1 MRSRRYVTGWAARLG
16 LLGLSVWPWPGLA
29 AGSQAPLL
37 LAPVSAPASL
47 PGIGKELQRA
57 MVQAL
62 HEANVSAQPATSDS
76 ESTLSAKLEE
86 VGAGRLKLSLTHRS
100 GARAVRADAMGDLEH
115 LDDLVYSVVAELR
128 PRLLSSSDPSPVPQ
142 RSLTSPQ
149 LAGAAPVAVKL
160 ASLSGVSRRS
170 ELALLGPKPEAKPEA
185 KGEAKLSGKSEAKG
199 EAKPEANLSGKPE
212 AKPEAKGEA
221 KPGSSPSPV
230 GSTLP
235 PPPTVTGPIPAPVDA
250 LPKQRPRVAVG
261 LLGEPVAGLPTGYYG
276 LGSIGQHALMSFL
289 QQRLQVPVTATRL
302 YSLVGGYEALE
313 QSLRAGAHHTLMAR
327 LDALAVQNGVLSGRI
342 HLVLLQDGKLLYDR
356 SVQLIPTVS
365 TAGEVPS
372 SLFSR
377 ALSATLDTL
386 LADLSTRL
394 PPR

>member
-185 KGEAKLSGKSEAKG
+185 KGEAKLSAKSEAKGEAKG
-199 EAKPEANLSGKPE
+199 EAKPEA
-212 AKPEAKGEA
+212 KGDA

-235 PPPTVTGPIPAPVDA
+235 PPPTVTGPMPAPVEA

-261 LLGEPVAGLPTGYYG
+261 LLGEPVAGMPTGYYG

-327 LDALAVQNGVLSGRI
+327 LDALSVQNGVLSGRI

>member
-185 KGEAKLSGKSEAKG
+185 KGEAK
-199 EAKPEANLSGKPE
+199 PE
-212 AKPEAKGEA
+212 AKPG
-221 KPGSSPSPV
+221 GSPAPV

-386 LADLSTRL
+386 LAELSTRL

>member
-185 KGEAKLSGKSEAKG
+185 KGEAKLSAKSEAKG
-199 EAKPEANLSGKPE
+199 EAKPEA
-212 AKPEAKGEA
+212 KGDA

-235 PPPTVTGPIPAPVDA
+235 PPPTVTGPIPAPVEA

-261 LLGEPVAGLPTGYYG
+261 LLGEPVAGMPTGYYG

-327 LDALAVQNGVLSGRI
+327 LDALSVQNGVLSGRI